1 MFSVR
6 EEISNFFFF
15 GFTDVVSIIND
26 SLPLVQ
32 YVFSLS
38 QQKVK

>member
-6 EEISNFFFF
+6 EEISNFFF